1 MNTMPVRFRQVTID
15 DAPEL
20 ARILTGTNAAT
31 FRGLVPDKC
40 LVSPTRQ
47 ESETNWRR
55 ALSAGGLG
63 EGKFLIVGEQVA
75 SSGEPR
81 GLVGYVL
88 AGGKAEL
95 DGYERELNVLM
106 VDPPWQRRGIGR
118 KLVARAVTELQ
129 RQGVT
134 SMLVGVQVDN
144 PNRVFYEKLGGR
156 LVGRRPLDWAGY
168 KTEELLYGWQDLR
181 PLVQQAP

>member
-1 MNTMPVRFRQVTID
+1 MHDNTIRFRPTTIA

-20 ARILTGTNAAT
+20 ARILIGTNEET

-40 LVSPTRQ
+40 LMSLTRE

-55 ALSAGGLG
+55 TLAAGGLS
-63 EGKFLIVGEQVA
+63 EGQFLIVAEHIG
-75 SSGEPR
+75 SGDAPQ

-95 DGYERELNVLM
+95 ATYERELDVLM
-106 VDPPWQRRGIGR
+106 VDAAWQRRGIGR
-118 KLVARAVTELQ
+118 QLVVRAAIELR

-134 SMLVGVQVDN
+134 SMLVGIQVDN
-144 PNRVFYEKLGGR
+144 PNRVFYERLGGR

-168 KTEELLYGWQDLR
+168 QTEEILYGWDDVGALIGEG
-181 PLVQQAP
+181 